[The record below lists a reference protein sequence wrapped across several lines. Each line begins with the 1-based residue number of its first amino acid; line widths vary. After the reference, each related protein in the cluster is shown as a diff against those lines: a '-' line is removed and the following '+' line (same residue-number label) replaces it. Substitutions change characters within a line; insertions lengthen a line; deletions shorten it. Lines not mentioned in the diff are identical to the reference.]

1 MDRAVPGHRHQL
13 GRACLQPAR
22 RRDPR
27 RARSQTATD
36 QHLTRRHGI
45 VPLRMPTMSKS
56 VLHTSLCDDLKIEY
70 PVFLAG
76 MGVKGNAT
84 PPKLV
89 ATVSE
94 AGGMGIL
101 GCSWLDADEV
111 RRRIRAV
118 RNLTDKPFGVDLLL
132 PASMDESSVP
142 DRAEMRA
149 RIERDFPKQAAFGK
163 SLSEKFGLKPVQ
175 SQLAAMS
182 PEFIR
187 RQVDV
192 CLEEKI
198 AVFAAG
204 LGDPGWVVPLAKQAN
219 MKVMGLV
226 GNVRN
231 AERQKKAGVD
241 YVIAQGYEAGGH
253 TGTIANFPLIPMVVD
268 AVAPTPV
275 IAAGAIADGRTVAAG
290 LALGAVGVWVGT
302 AFLLAE
308 ESNIFPRHQEEII
321 KGAAEDFII
330 TRAYTGK
337 TARDYKN
344 DVIKAWDES
353 GLKTLPM
360 PLQGVL
366 MDDFIAAAEAANR
379 AELINNPVGQI
390 AGMLKQKRPAKE
402 IMMSMVHGAEEVIE
416 RLSAMRK

>member
-1 MDRAVPGHRHQL
+1 
-13 GRACLQPAR
+13 
-22 RRDPR
+22 
-27 RARSQTATD
+27 
-36 QHLTRRHGI
+36 
-45 VPLRMPTMSKS
+45 MSKS
-56 VLHTSLCDDLKIEY
+56 VLHTSLCDDLNIEY

-76 MGVKGNAT
+76 MGVKGKAT
-84 PPKLV
+84 PPELV
-89 ATVSE
+89 AAVSD

-132 PASMDESSVP
+132 PASMDDTSVP

-149 RIERDFPKQAAFGK
+149 RIERDYPKQAAFAK
-163 SLSEKFGLKPVQ
+163 SLIGKFGLKPVE
-175 SQLAAMS
+175 SKLAAMS

-204 LGDPGWVVPLAKQAN
+204 LGDPSWVVPQAKQAG

-253 TGTIANFPLIPMVVD
+253 TGTIANFPLIPMVCD

-290 LALGAVGVWVGT
+290 LALGAVGVWIGT

-308 ESNIFPRHQEEII
+308 ESQIYPTHQDEII
-321 KGAAEDFII
+321 KGTAEDFII

-353 GLKTLPM
+353 GLKALPM

-366 MDDFIAAAEAANR
+366 MDDFIAAAEAAGR
-379 AELINNPVGQI
+379 ADLINNPVGQI
-390 AGMLKQKRPAKE
+390 GGMLTKKRPAKE
-402 IMMSMVHGAEEVIE
+402 IMMSMIRGAEETIE
-416 RLSAMRK
+416 RLAAMRK

>member
-1 MDRAVPGHRHQL
+1 
-13 GRACLQPAR
+13 
-22 RRDPR
+22 
-27 RARSQTATD
+27 
-36 QHLTRRHGI
+36 
-45 VPLRMPTMSKS
+45 MSKS

-70 PVFLAG
+70 PIFLAG
-76 MGVKGNAT
+76 MGVKGMAT
-84 PPKLV
+84 PPELV
-89 ATVSE
+89 AAVSD

-111 RRRIRAV
+111 RRRIKAV

-132 PASMDESSVP
+132 PASMDETTTP

-149 RIERDFPKQAAFGK
+149 RIERDFPKHAAFAK
-163 SLSEKFGLKPVQ
+163 SLFEKFGLKPTV
-175 SQLAAMS
+175 SKLAAMS

-187 RQVDV
+187 KQVDV
-192 CLEEKI
+192 CMEESI

-204 LGDPGWVVPLAKQAN
+204 LGDPSWVVPMAKQAGI
-219 MKVMGLV
+219 KVMGLV

-253 TGTIANFPLIPMVVD
+253 TGTIANFPLIPMVCD
-268 AVAPTPV
+268 AVGPTPV
-275 IAAGAIADGRTVAAG
+275 IAAGAIADGRTMAAG

-308 ESNIFPRHQEEII
+308 ESNIYPKHQEEIM
-321 KGAAEDFII
+321 KGSAEDFII

-344 DVIKAWDES
+344 DVIKAWDET
-353 GLKTLPM
+353 GLKALPM

-366 MDDFIAAAEAANR
+366 LDDLIEAAVQANR
-379 AELINNPVGQI
+379 AELINNPAGQI
-390 AGMLKQKRPAKE
+390 SGMLTKKRPAKE
-402 IMMSMVHGAEEVIE
+402 IVMSMVRGAEEAIE

>member
-1 MDRAVPGHRHQL
+1 
-13 GRACLQPAR
+13 
-22 RRDPR
+22 
-27 RARSQTATD
+27 
-36 QHLTRRHGI
+36 
-45 VPLRMPTMSKS
+45 MSKS

-76 MGVKGNAT
+76 MGVNLTLASLFGFA
-84 PPKLV
+84 
-89 ATVSE
+89 AVSE

-118 RNLTDKPFGVDLLL
+118 RNMTDKPFGVDLLL
-132 PASMDESSVP
+132 PASMDDTSVP

-149 RIERDFPKQAAFGK
+149 RIERDYPKQAAFAK
-163 SLSEKFGLKPVQ
+163 SLIGKFGLKPVE
-175 SQLAAMS
+175 SKLAAMS

-192 CLEEKI
+192 CLEERI

-204 LGDPGWVVPLAKQAN
+204 LGDPSWVVPQAKQAG

-253 TGTIANFPLIPMVVD
+253 TGTIANFPLIPMVCD

-290 LALGAVGVWVGT
+290 LALGAVGVWIGT

-308 ESNIFPRHQEEII
+308 ESNIYPQHQDEII
-321 KGAAEDFII
+321 KGSAEDFII

-353 GLKTLPM
+353 GLKALPM

-366 MDDFIAAAEAANR
+366 MDDFIAAAEAAGR
-379 AELINNPVGQI
+379 ADLINNPVGQI
-390 AGMLKQKRPAKE
+390 GGMLTKKRPAKE
-402 IMMSMVHGAEEVIE
+402 IMMSMIRGAEETIE
-416 RLSAMRK
+416 RLAAMRK